1 MHTYLLGEWNRV
13 PTSRLQAF
21 HTYTQ
26 IHIYIHMYT
35 CVHGIYTYLVDGA
48 SSNKTHT
55 SINTYIHNTYTYT
68 HIHTPYIHT
77 HIHTNLM
84 DETVP
89 TVSHKLYIQT
99 YLMDGTRFKHI
110 YKYTWKEQS
119 SDSFIY
125 FLL

>member
-1 MHTYLLGEWNRV
+1 ME
-13 PTSRLQAF
+13 Q
-21 HTYTQ
+21 
-26 IHIYIHMYT
+26 
-35 CVHGIYTYLVDGA
+35 
-48 SSNKTHT
+48 SSNKQAPSISHIHT
-55 SINTYIHNTYTYT
+55 DTYIHVYTYIHIFGGWSKLQQNPHKHK

-99 YLMDGTRFKHI
+99 YLMDGTRFEHI